1 MVYEIELS
9 CMTLEVGR
17 SILLDVLSQGARSFK
32 ECSNMSLVMKATQVV
47 ADRTSD
53 QIHSYIRSPK
63 QDINLES
70 GHVERILLYG
80 AGLVSNMTSAQS
92 TAAGNNIMP
101 LAMSEGHCPN
111 RNPTI
116 WDDVFKWEGGP
127 PSGLEF

>member
-1 MVYEIELS
+1 
-9 CMTLEVGR
+9 
-17 SILLDVLSQGARSFK
+17 
-32 ECSNMSLVMKATQVV
+32 MSLVMKATQVV

-101 LAMSEGHCPN
+101 LATSEGHCPN